1 MSKNSSKQN
10 VEQFKDWLNWV
21 IAVSKKK
28 KHK

>member
-10 VEQFKDWLNWV
+10 VEQFKDWLNWI

>member
-10 VEQFKDWLNWV
+10 VEQFKDWFNWI

-28 KHK
+28 KK